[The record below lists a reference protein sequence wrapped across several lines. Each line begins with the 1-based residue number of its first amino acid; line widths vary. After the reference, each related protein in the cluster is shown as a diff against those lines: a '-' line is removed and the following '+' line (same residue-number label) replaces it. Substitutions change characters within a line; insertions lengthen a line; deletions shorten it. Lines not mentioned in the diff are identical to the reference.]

1 MKKELFNGLDDSTN
15 KEKILSK
22 VRSALMTKDENLF
35 SDIDLQTDTW
45 KPFNK
50 DDGPEFTFIEKFK
63 SNGGIF
69 IYLRSLDMFRQY
81 VLHLYHEKDWRPM
94 YSASQKIIDIFKEY
108 EIDFNVNMLKKGE
121 NIISLTSC
129 ECLIA
134 QTGSIVLS
142 NSDAGSLQSYA
153 MADSLL
159 VFATPQQIVH
169 NMKEASL
176 FIKNKYHGNNP
187 SNVTI
192 ISGPN
197 RSRAIDNEVITGAT
211 GIKQIVLFLT
221 DI

>member
-1 MKKELFNGLDDSTN
+1 MKKELFNGIDDSTN

-45 KPFNK
+45 KPIDDK
-50 DDGPEFTFIEKFK
+50 DGPEFTFIERFK
-63 SNGGIF
+63 SNGGVF
-69 IYLRSLDMFRQY
+69 LYLKSLEMFRQY

-94 YSASQKIIDIFKEY
+94 YSASKTIIDIFKEY
-108 EIDFNVNMLKKGE
+108 EIDFKNGFFKKNENV
-121 NIISLTSC
+121 ISLTSC

-142 NSDAGSLQSYA
+142 NTDAGSLQNYA
-153 MADSLL
+153 MADTLL
-159 VFATPQQIVH
+159 VFATPQQIV
-169 NMKEASL
+169 NNLKEAMCL
-176 FIKNKYHGNNP
+176 LKDKYHNNP
-187 SNVTI
+187 AEITI

-197 RSRAIDNEVITGAT
+197 RSRAIDNDVITGTT
-211 GIKQIVLFLT
+211 GIKQLILFFT